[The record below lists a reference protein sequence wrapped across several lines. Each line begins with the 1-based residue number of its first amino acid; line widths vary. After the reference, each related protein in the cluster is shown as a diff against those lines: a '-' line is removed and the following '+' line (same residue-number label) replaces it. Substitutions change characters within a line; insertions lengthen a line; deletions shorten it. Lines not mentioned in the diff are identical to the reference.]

1 MDFFIGSISFYN
13 ESKNLLF
20 NITKKSFIQSIL
32 TISNR
37 VNSVSFKI
45 EVKVAVSVKGIALL
59 PYELP
64 GLAIAPGH
72 CEFGVVYEI

>member
-1 MDFFIGSISFYN
+1 MNYPSMYIVHYLYTI
-13 ESKNLLF
+13 
-20 NITKKSFIQSIL
+20 IKKYFIQSIL

-37 VNSVSFKI
+37 VKSVSFEI
-45 EVKVAVSVKGIALL
+45 EVGVAVPVEGIALL

>member
-1 MDFFIGSISFYN
+1 MNYPSMYIVHYFYT
-13 ESKNLLF
+13 
-20 NITKKSFIQSIL
+20 IIKKCFIQSIL
-32 TISNR
+32 TILNR
-37 VNSVSFKI
+37 VKSIFFEI
-45 EVKVAVSVKGIALL
+45 EVEVAVPVEGIALL

>member
-1 MDFFIGSISFYN
+1 MNYPSMYIVHY
-13 ESKNLLF
+13 LY

-37 VNSVSFKI
+37 VKSVSFEI
-45 EVKVAVSVKGIALL
+45 EVEVAVPVEGIALL

-64 GLAIAPGH
+64 GLAIAPRH
-72 CEFGVVYEI
+72 CEFGVIYEI

>member
-1 MDFFIGSISFYN
+1 M
-13 ESKNLLF
+13 E
-20 NITKKSFIQSIL
+20 
-32 TISNR
+32 
-37 VNSVSFKI
+37 
-45 EVKVAVSVKGIALL
+45 VAVPVEGISLL